1 MAHGMSTQGGFLC
14 YAGNGET
21 MPILLLIFVSSQC
34 SFYCTVSSW
43 FQIFFAATRSHLRGV
58 LANKKNL
65 AVAKR
70 NNNITFFFAQ
80 QQQQQNRTFPP
91 ISGGVFRAEIS

>member
-21 MPILLLIFVSSQC
+21 MPILLLIFVS
-34 SFYCTVSSW
+34 FVFSW